1 MTSSGVH
8 LDADERIRGALT
20 TSGLAIKE
28 GKAVSLAGVSGCGY
42 ESVSVV
48 GLGEAEKMKDGN
60 AEIDEQE
67 EIELK
72 AERIRK
78 AVAAGIKDVT
88 GQT

>member
-1 MTSSGVH
+1 M
-8 LDADERIRGALT
+8 
-20 TSGLAIKE
+20 
-28 GKAVSLAGVSGCGY
+28 SLAGVSGCGY
-42 ESVSVV
+42 ELVSVV
-48 GLGEAEKMKDGN
+48 GLGEEEKMKDGN

>member
-1 MTSSGVH
+1 MYG
-8 LDADERIRGALT
+8 
-20 TSGLAIKE
+20 
-28 GKAVSLAGVSGCGY
+28 
-42 ESVSVV
+42 
-48 GLGEAEKMKDGN
+48 GEEKMKNGN